1 VQPVDHTERKV
12 LIIQRRKTRVVERL
26 DLLIDHLNE
35 ERISST
41 IVFLEDISVI
51 EALRLFY
58 HHKIVIGVHG
68 NGLSHL
74 FCMRYPALVVI
85 LVPHIQESRDRKEVP
100 GYNTNNVNEKYA
112 MGYGTLA
119 NSFGISSL
127 VIESERDELQRNHW
141 QMHNARLNKTLAS
154 VITSACEKFFRDI
167 TDIHTIKPK
176 HG

>member
-1 VQPVDHTERKV
+1 MFLRLRLIEFRTWHTEDLRDYYFVPEVILGSKVFSLHQRRPEKVYRQAKSLTPAGLAIPSYKITYGSRGDFAAFQNRFCPDEVQPE
-12 LIIQRRKTRVVERL
+12 
-26 DLLIDHLNE
+26 
-35 ERISST
+35 
-41 IVFLEDISVI
+41 
-51 EALRLFY
+51 
-58 HHKIVIGVHG
+58 
-68 NGLSHL
+68 
-74 FCMRYPALVVI
+74 P
-85 LVPHIQESRDRKEVP
+85 RDRKEVP

-112 MGYGTLA
+112 MGYSALA